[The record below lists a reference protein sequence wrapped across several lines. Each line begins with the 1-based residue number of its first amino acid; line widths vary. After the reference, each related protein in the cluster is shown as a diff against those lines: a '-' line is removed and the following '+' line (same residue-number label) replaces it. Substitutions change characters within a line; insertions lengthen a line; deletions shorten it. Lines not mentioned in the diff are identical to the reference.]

1 MIHCRNW
8 SLFFPFRSAVVPAL
22 RHIRTYF
29 PLRKTLQLQ
38 PYTLNPLSLQ
48 TITHSLNPP
57 FPFPF
62 RRVMSTGNR
71 RGGGRG
77 KGGGGS
83 GGGKG
88 GKHRQPQS
96 REVTVSKA
104 LSFLLRHGAKDE
116 GVQLDEGGW
125 ANVRDVVCQ
134 SLVLLYNCF
143 SDELITVVCF
153 VDFLLLKRLVRGPD
167 YCDGL
172 LDLATLTVLA

>member
-1 MIHCRNW
+1 
-8 SLFFPFRSAVVPAL
+8 
-22 RHIRTYF
+22 
-29 PLRKTLQLQ
+29 
-38 PYTLNPLSLQ
+38 
-48 TITHSLNPP
+48 
-57 FPFPF
+57 
-62 RRVMSTGNR
+62 MSTGNR

-77 KGGGGS
+77 KGGGG

-134 SLVLLYNCF
+134 FLVLLYNCF
-143 SDELITVVCF
+143 QMGFSRIIVVCF
-153 VDFLLLKRLVRGPD
+153 VRFLCLKRLVRGSD

-172 LDLATLTVLA
+172 LDLATLTVLP